1 MKNLSRLLFV
11 AVLLIGF
18 TANAQD
24 QNNPWAVTIG
34 ANAVDLYPVGE
45 DMPQGDYF
53 DEYFN
58 VTDHWNIFP
67 SLSTISVSIAFIFSS
82 G

>member
-24 QNNPWAVTIG
+24 QNNPWAVTI
-34 ANAVDLYPVGE
+34 N
-45 DMPQGDYF
+45 
-53 DEYFN
+53 
-58 VTDHWNIFP
+58 T
-67 SLSTISVSIAFIFSS
+67 
-82 G
+82 